1 MTSVQDEEKVT
12 KQNYQYMVKSALV
25 KPENLHIVFVH
36 QINDEII
43 IAEVNMLIDKVLSTV
58 KQAKE

>member
-1 MTSVQDEEKVT
+1 
-12 KQNYQYMVKSALV
+12 
-25 KPENLHIVFVH
+25 VH

-58 KQAKE
+58 KQAKEWPQHEQVDSHA